1 MSQQKQTV
9 FNYNNEEIGGCLML
23 MYDSDDEVD
32 KFNQNLQDSQIQ
44 LLKTTTKMQSIQLQN
59 NQNIKK

>member
-32 KFNQNLQDSQIQ
+32 KFNQSLQESQIQ
-44 LLKTTTKMQSIQLQN
+44 LQKTTTKMQQIQLQN
-59 NQNIKK
+59 NHHIKK

>member
-32 KFNQNLQDSQIQ
+32 KFNQSLQESQIQ
-44 LLKTTTKMQSIQLQN
+44 LQKTTTKMQQIQLQN
-59 NQNIKK
+59 NHNIKK

>member
-32 KFNQNLQDSQIQ
+32 KFNQNLQESQIQ
-44 LLKTTTKMQSIQLQN
+44 LQKTTTKMQQIQLQN
-59 NQNIKK
+59 NHNIKK

>member
-32 KFNQNLQDSQIQ
+32 KFNSNLQESQFQ
-44 LLKTTTKMQSIQLQN
+44 QQKTTPKIQSIQQQN
-59 NQNIKK
+59 YHYIKK

>member
-23 MYDSDDEVD
+23 MYDSHDEVD

>member
-32 KFNQNLQDSQIQ
+32 KFNQSLQESQIQ
-44 LLKTTTKMQSIQLQN
+44 LQKTATKMQQIQLQN
-59 NQNIKK
+59 NHNIKK